1 MAPRIRHQFVT
12 VSTPC
17 NNTLNV
23 AHTNDCRIVPGL
35 LAHLKELHDEDEHHK
50 FFGLDLEYTADQR
63 DVAVIQ
69 IAYKKHVMVF
79 QWSRYKTRSLVG

>member
-1 MAPRIRHQFVT
+1 MAPKIGEQFVDIG
-12 VSTPC
+12 TPC
-17 NNTLNV
+17 GNTLYV
-23 AHTNDCRIVPGL
+23 THTNNSRVVPRL
-35 LAHLKELHDEDEHHK
+35 LARLKELHDGDEQHK

-79 QWSRYKTRSLVG
+79 QWSRYETRSLVG